1 MIRYTTANAGI
12 YNVTQEDFEDAIHKL
27 GKFEDAYDNLMS
39 SQTQIPLDLE
49 KMRMEG
55 KEKTIRYKE
64 IMAQKL
70 INNSIVMFFEKH
82 GLK

>member
-1 MIRYTTANAGI
+1 MEFRQLFREIS
-12 YNVTQEDFEDAIHKL
+12 QEDFEDAIHKL
-27 GKFEDAYDNLMS
+27 GKFEDAYDSLMS

-64 IMAQKL
+64 IMNYEQFLLA
-70 INNSIVMFFEKH
+70 S
-82 GLK
+82 